1 MPESASFANDKAGA
15 PTAPSGSF
23 RTPVRVPPA
32 KGSLVAIE
40 LVNVFA
46 RLASLP
52 KAASIST
59 RVSKAAPAPPIRLF
73 IATPTN
79 SVVANRVLEF
89 PSV

>member
-1 MPESASFANDKAGA
+1 MLFVPELAVGASGVPVKVGSANGA
-15 PTAPSGSF
+15 
-23 RTPVRVPPA
+23 
-32 KGSLVAIE
+32 LVAIE
-40 LVNVFA
+40 LVNVCA